1 MQEPLVQV
9 NALLQGIMTV
19 ELMIVAGAGIIG
31 LSCAWRLA
39 RCKIPVTVFDAREA
53 GGEASWAGAGML
65 APGGEME
72 GASPLTEMALNSL
85 KMYPEF
91 VEALREA
98 SGLPIDYQRC
108 GAVEL
113 ALDDREAGD
122 LERRAA
128 RQSAIGIRSEST
140 RHAGSIAARFYPD
153 DALVNP
159 RDVIAALRT
168 ACLHSGVSIHEHE
181 PVVEIFPDGSGV
193 RTTRASYRDDGVLIA
208 AGAWSS
214 GLMPGLQ
221 LPATIPVRG
230 HLIAYKAD
238 AGMLGT
244 ILRHDHT
251 YMLQRDSGSL
261 IAGSSTEH
269 VGFDRTIDQSVVR
282 AIHARASR
290 LIPALAA
297 MSPVECWNGFRPDIE
312 GGIPAIGRIEGTAIL
327 TAFGHYRNGILLAPD
342 TALRIERSVLTAS
355 AGTGCPGLS
364 GNR

>member
-1 MQEPLVQV
+1 
-9 NALLQGIMTV
+9 MTI

-39 RCKIPVTVFDAREA
+39 LCKIAVTVFDAGQA

-65 APGGEME
+65 APGGEMDA
-72 GASPLTEMALNSL
+72 ASPLAEMALSSL
-85 KMYPEF
+85 KMYPDF

-113 ALDDREAGD
+113 ALNDHEAAD

-128 RQSAIGIRSEST
+128 RQSTMGIRSET
-140 RHAGSIAARFYPD
+140 TAYAGSAAARFYPD

-159 RDVIAALRT
+159 RDVIAALRV
-168 ACLHSGVSIHEHE
+168 ACLRSGVSLHEHE
-181 PVVEIFPDGSGV
+181 PVTEVYPDGSGV
-193 RTTRASYRDDGVLIA
+193 RTNRASYEDDGVLIA

-214 GLMPGLQ
+214 GLAAGLKR
-221 LPATIPVRG
+221 PATIPVRG
-230 HLIAYKAD
+230 HLIAYKAE

-251 YMLQRDSGSL
+251 YLLQRDSGSL
-261 IAGSSTEH
+261 IAGSSTER
-269 VGFDRTIDQSVVR
+269 VGFDRTIDKSVVQ

-290 LIPALAA
+290 LMPALAG
-297 MSPVECWNGFRPDIE
+297 MSPVECWNGFRPGIE
-312 GGIPAIGRIEGTAIL
+312 GGIPAIGRIDGTAIL

-342 TALRIERSVLTAS
+342 TALRIERAVVTSS
-355 AGTGCPGLS
+355 AGTGCPEPS